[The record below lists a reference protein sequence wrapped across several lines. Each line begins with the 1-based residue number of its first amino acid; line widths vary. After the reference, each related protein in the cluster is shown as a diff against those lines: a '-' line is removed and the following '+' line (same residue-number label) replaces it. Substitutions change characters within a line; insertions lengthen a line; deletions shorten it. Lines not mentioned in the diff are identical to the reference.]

1 MKHHTFKDYIQAIRP
16 WSFPASSMTAV
27 VTVSL
32 IYFLSKTP
40 RYADAFNN
48 IHWWFGLLAILV
60 AIIFQTIGNL
70 ISDYYDYKKGVD
82 HEETHGTTR
91 SLVEGVFKPKS
102 FLRAGYILTALMII
116 LGIYIASIVGYE
128 LLFIGLAGIIAVI
141 FYFWFKYHALGD
153 TLIFIIFGPLIALGT
168 AFCMTEQIIWEAVY
182 LSIPIGLL
190 VVNIL
195 HANNTNDIKN
205 DKAANISTVAMKL
218 GFNKSKKLYI
228 INIVL
233 ANLIVLIL
241 AILRIIPYIS
251 FIFILAILVLANKN
265 IKAFKNADLNSD
277 EPLLGLDGASAKFVM
292 LFGLLLTISLI
303 IASFL

>member
-1 MKHHTFKDYIQAIRP
+1 
-16 WSFPASSMTAV
+16 MTAV
-27 VTVSL
+27 VTVSF
-32 IYFLSKTP
+32 IYYLSNLSKFSN
-40 RYADAFNN
+40 DFQN
-48 IHWWFGLLAILV
+48 IHWWFGLISLLV

-82 HEETHGTTR
+82 HKETHGTSR

-102 FLRAGYILTALMII
+102 FLKSGYILTGLVII
-116 LGIYIASIVGYE
+116 LGIYIASIVGHE
-128 LLFIGLAGIIAVI
+128 LLYIGLAGIIAVI

-153 TLIFIIFGPLIALGT
+153 SLIFIIFGPLIALGT
-168 AFCMTEQIIWEAVY
+168 AFCMTEQFVWEALY

-205 DKAANISTVAMKL
+205 DKAANITTIAMKL
-218 GFNKSKKLYI
+218 GFNKSKNLYI
-228 INIVL
+228 MNIVI
-233 ANLIVLIL
+233 ANLIILIL
-241 AILRIIPYIS
+241 AIIKVIPFIS
-251 FIFILAILVLANKN
+251 FILTFPTIILAYKN
-265 IKAFKNADLNSD
+265 IKIFKNANINSD

-292 LFGLLLTISLI
+292 LFGLLLAISLI